1 MAVNPLSLAE
11 TLRPWRYAGV
21 FALLPGEGT
30 DDVLFADVA
39 DGHSCSVPDSDG
51 PAFASEAE
59 TATTPAEA
67 AADRRSAPAL
77 LSSVS
82 QKPATSNLSYSGT
95 ETSFEKIHSAGNPS
109 SVPAAFADEPR
120 RAPGERSAK
129 KQNGPAGALPDCLP
143 EPWQAMLSRTAPAP
157 IIWTYAE
164 LGDDLA
170 GRGDQERSACLRY
183 IIGSLNLPKG
193 SSAFW
198 PVCLTRT
205 VPDVALVPSPS
216 SAAASSAGVCEY
228 PDRRFFQYGLRKLS
242 PKVVIL
248 LGIQAVE
255 LSGLAVSLSTP
266 FTQKIY
272 KGTLYVLLPD
282 FHTLLSK
289 TVLKEQACVF
299 LRSALSGLTLA

>member
-21 FALLPGEGT
+21 FTLLPGEGAN
-30 DDVLFADVA
+30 DVLFADVS
-39 DGHSCSVPDSDG
+39 DGHSCSASDSG
-51 PAFASEAE
+51 MLTFAIEAEMAKTAAE
-59 TATTPAEA
+59 TA
-67 AADRRSAPAL
+67 ADRGAAPAL
-77 LSSVS
+77 QSSVS
-82 QKPATSNLSYSGT
+82 QKLADSNFSPNGAETPSG
-95 ETSFEKIHSAGNPS
+95 KIHSASNPT
-109 SVPAAFADEPR
+109 SVPTAFADEPR
-120 RAPGERSAK
+120 RAPGERSGK
-129 KQNGPAGALPDCLP
+129 KHNSPDRTLPDGLP
-143 EPWQAMLSRTAPAP
+143 EPWQEILSRTVSAP

-170 GRGDQERSACLRY
+170 GRGNQERSACLRY

-198 PVCLTRT
+198 PVCLTRA
-205 VPDVALVPSPS
+205 VPITAPAPSPS
-216 SAAASSAGVCEY
+216 SASASTAEVCEY
-228 PDRRFFQYGLRKLS
+228 PDRRFFQSGLRKLS

-272 KGTLYVLLPD
+272 KGTLFVLLPD

-299 LRSALSGLTLA
+299 LRSALSGLTLT